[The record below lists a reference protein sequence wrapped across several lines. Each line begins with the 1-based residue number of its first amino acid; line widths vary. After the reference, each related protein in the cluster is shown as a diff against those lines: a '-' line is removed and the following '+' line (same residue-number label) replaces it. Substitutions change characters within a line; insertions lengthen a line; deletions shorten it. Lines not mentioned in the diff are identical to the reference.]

1 MLLNI
6 SYDLANREFNSDAE
20 IYEWKTDLRQTQE
33 LG

>member
-6 SYDLANREFNSDAE
+6 SYDQANRGFSSDAKR
-20 IYEWKTDLRQTQE
+20 YEWKTDLRQTQE